1 MGRIK
6 KYMYNTKGNVESVN
20 EKLDESAE
28 GKKSEVR
35 KLEALST
42 LVNDCQ
48 FVALTAR
55 IPHV

>member
-1 MGRIK
+1 
-6 KYMYNTKGNVESVN
+6 MYNTKGNVESVN